1 MKRKADQVDDLDSAD
16 QAKRRAPS
24 HQERFREGLFDE
36 PVLDEYRRSYLAS
49 EPYRHGV
56 IQNLISPA
64 LLSKV
69 RSEIQN
75 LSFTPKET
83 DIYKI
88 HQSGDLANLDGL
100 DDSSLKLLPSLLTL
114 RDAMYSSDFRE
125 YLSTVTG
132 SGPLSGKKTDM
143 AINVYTPGCHLL
155 CHDDVIGSRRVSY
168 ILYLTNPD
176 TPWKEEWGGALRL
189 YPTQT
194 HNEDNGEV
202 TKVPSPDYSVSIPP
216 AFNQLSFFAVQPG
229 ESFHDVQEVYAED
242 EGKDEGKAGERVRMA
257 ISGWYHIPQ
266 EGENGY
272 VEGLEERL
280 AEKSSLMQ
288 LQGKGDKYEL
298 PKPGFELY
306 KKSQES
312 SGDMGLPTPSSQEDP
327 ALSEEDLNFLLKYI
341 APTYLTPDT
350 LESVSSIFAEECSL
364 CLDTFLS
371 RKFSD
376 LVRNCIESQE
386 SQTLPSESSEIE
398 KTTSWAVARP
408 PHRHHYLFQ
417 KASSSKLGESPL
429 LDLLENLLPSGAFQ
443 KWLSLAT
450 GQTIMSHNSLVRRF
464 RRGRDYTLAAG
475 YEEDAPRIEL
485 CLSITP
491 TSGWGDDQIAE
502 PEKSINEKAGVKDK
516 EEIDEINAAADEPGV
531 GGYLAYMAGEDEDDL
546 DHDEGGS
553 DHGVEVPLDMSTGA
567 RSTKAAN
574 PKKSKQDPAVYQASG
589 DEEEDGV
596 LFSMPAGWN
605 RLGIVLRDKGTM
617 RFVKYVSQMAKGDRW
632 DLVGEFRV
640 LDDESD
646 DEEGDDEA
654 VEKRINSEADD
665 GPHDRSDEDENNS
678 DGDDDDDDSSTE
690 HSD

>member
-1 MKRKADQVDDLDSAD
+1 MLTAHR
-16 QAKRRAPS
+16 
-24 HQERFREGLFDE
+24 
-36 PVLDEYRRSYLAS
+36 
-49 EPYRHGV
+49 YRHGV
-56 IQNLISPA
+56 IQSLISPA
-64 LLSKV
+64 LLRSV
-69 RSEIQN
+69 RCEIQN

-125 YLSTVTG
+125 YLSTVTD

-168 ILYLTNPD
+168 ILYLTDPD

-194 HNEDNGEV
+194 YTEDDGEV

-242 EGKDEGKAGERVRMA
+242 EEIDKEKAGGRARMA

-266 EGENGY
+266 EGEDGY

-280 AEKSSLMQ
+280 ADKSSLMQ

-298 PKPGFELY
+298 PKSNFELY
-306 KKSQES
+306 KKSAES
-312 SGDMGLPTPSSQEDP
+312 SGDIGLPTPSSQEDP

-350 LESVSSIFAEECSL
+350 LESVSGIFAEEFSL

-371 RKFSD
+371 HKFSD
-376 LVRNCIESQE
+376 SVRDYIESQE
-386 SQTLPSESSEIE
+386 SQTLPSESTEIE

-408 PHRHHYLFQ
+408 PHKHHFLFQ
-417 KASSSKLGESPL
+417 KASSSERRESPL
-429 LDLLENLLPSGAFQ
+429 LDLLEDLLPSEAFQ

-450 GQTIMSHNSLVRRF
+450 GQTIMSHNLLVRRF
-464 RRGRDYTLAAG
+464 RRGRDYTLATG
-475 YEEDAPRIEL
+475 YEEHAPRIEL

-491 TSGWGDDQIAE
+491 TSGWGDDENAE
-502 PEKSINEKAGVKDK
+502 SEKDTNKEVAVKEKDEA
-516 EEIDEINAAADEPGV
+516 EEITTTADEPSV
-531 GGYLAYMAGEDEDDL
+531 GGYLAYMAGEDEDDP

-553 DHGVEVPLDMSTGA
+553 DHGVEVPFDMSTGA
-567 RSTKAAN
+567 RSTRAAN
-574 PKKSKQDPAVYQASG
+574 PKKSKQDPAIYQASG
-589 DEEEDGV
+589 DDDEDGV

-605 RLGIVLRDKGTM
+605 RLGVVLRDKGTM
-617 RFVKYVSQMAKGDRW
+617 RFVKYVSRMAKGDRW
-632 DLVGEFRV
+632 DLVGEFDV

-646 DEEGDDEA
+646 EEDDKGKVNETG
-654 VEKRINSEADD
+654 VRSEADD
-665 GPHDRSDEDENNS
+665 GTHEDE
-678 DGDDDDDDSSTE
+678 DDDDSDDNHEDSSTE

>member
-1 MKRKADQVDDLDSAD
+1 M
-16 QAKRRAPS
+16 
-24 HQERFREGLFDE
+24 
-36 PVLDEYRRSYLAS
+36 
-49 EPYRHGV
+49 
-56 IQNLISPA
+56 IQNLIAPA
-64 LLSKV
+64 LLRKV
-69 RSEIQN
+69 RAEIQN

-100 DDSSLKLLPSLLTL
+100 ENSSLKLLPSLLTL
-114 RDAMYSSDFRE
+114 RDAMYSSEFRE
-125 YLSTVTG
+125 YLSTLTG

-168 ILYLTNPD
+168 ILYLTDPD

-194 HNEDNGEV
+194 YTENDGEV
-202 TKVPSPDYSVSIPP
+202 TKVPSPDYSISIAP

-242 EGKDEGKAGERVRMA
+242 EEGKKEKAGERVRMA

-266 EGENGY
+266 EGEEAY
-272 VEGLEERL
+272 VVGLEEQL

-298 PKPGFELY
+298 PRANFKLY
-306 KKSQES
+306 SKSSES
-312 SGDMGLPTPSSQEDP
+312 SGDIGLPTPSSQEDS

-350 LESVSSIFAEECSL
+350 LESVSGIFAEECSF

-376 LVRNCIESQE
+376 LVRDYIESQE
-386 SQTLPSESSEIE
+386 SQTLPNESTQVE
-398 KTTSWAVARP
+398 KVTSWTVARP
-408 PHRHHYLFQ
+408 PHKHHFLFQ
-417 KASSSKLGESPL
+417 KASSSNRGESPL
-429 LDLLENLLPSGAFQ
+429 LDLLEDLLPSEAFQ

-450 GQTIMSHNSLVRRF
+450 GQTIMSQSSLVRRF
-464 RRGRDYTLAAG
+464 RRGQDYTLATG
-475 YEEDAPRIEL
+475 YEEEAPRIEL

-491 TSGWGDDQIAE
+491 TSGWGDDQTAE
-502 PEKSINEKAGVKDK
+502 PGKDTNEEAAVKGKDQVDDVTA
-516 EEIDEINAAADEPGV
+516 IADDPGV
-531 GGYLAYMAGEDEDDL
+531 GGYLAYMAGEDEDDP
-546 DHDEGGS
+546 DHDKGGS

-567 RSTKAAN
+567 RSTRVAN
-574 PKKSKQDPAVYQASG
+574 PKKPKQDPAIYQASG
-589 DEEEDGV
+589 DDEEDDV

-605 RLGIVLRDKGTM
+605 RLGVVLRDKGTM
-617 RFVKYVSQMAKGDRW
+617 RFVKYVSRMAKGDRW
-632 DLVGEFRV
+632 DLVGEFHV

-646 DEEGDDEA
+646 EEEGEGTVDEEGA
-654 VEKRINSEADD
+654 NSKADD
-665 GPHDRSDEDENNS
+665 GPHNGPSEDEDNE
-678 DGDDDDDDSSTE
+678 DGDDDSSTE

>member
-1 MKRKADQVDDLDSAD
+1 M
-16 QAKRRAPS
+16 
-24 HQERFREGLFDE
+24 
-36 PVLDEYRRSYLAS
+36 
-49 EPYRHGV
+49 
-56 IQNLISPA
+56 
-64 LLSKV
+64 

-125 YLSTVTG
+125 YLSSVTG

-143 AINVYTPGCHLL
+143 AINIYTPGCHLL

-168 ILYLTNPD
+168 ILYLTDPD

-194 HNEDNGEV
+194 YTEDNGEV
-202 TKVPSPDYSVSIPP
+202 TKVPSPDHSVSIPP

-242 EGKDEGKAGERVRMA
+242 EEKDEEKAGGRVRMA

-266 EGENGY
+266 KGEDGY

-280 AEKSSLMQ
+280 AEKSSLVQ
-288 LQGKGDKYEL
+288 LGDKGDKYEI
-298 PKPGFELY
+298 PKATFELY
-306 KKSQES
+306 KKSPQS
-312 SGDMGLPTPSSQEDP
+312 SGDIGLPTPSSQEDP

-350 LESVSSIFAEECSL
+350 LESVSSIFAEECSF

-371 RKFSD
+371 HKLSNW
-376 LVRNCIESQE
+376 VRDYIESQE
-386 SQTLPSESSEIE
+386 SQTLPTETTEIE
-398 KTTSWAVARP
+398 ETTSWVVARP
-408 PHRHHYLFQ
+408 PHKHRFLFQ
-417 KASSSKLGESPL
+417 KASSSKRGDSPL
-429 LDLLENLLPSGAFQ
+429 LDLLEDLLPSDAFQ
-443 KWLSLAT
+443 KWLFLAT
-450 GQTIMSHNSLVRRF
+450 GQNIISHNSLVRRF
-464 RRGRDYTLAAG
+464 RRGRDYTLATG
-475 YEEDAPRIEL
+475 YEEDAPHIEL

-491 TSGWGDDQIAE
+491 TSGWGDDQAAE
-502 PEKSINEKAGVKDK
+502 TEKDPSEEAAFKNKNEG
-516 EEIDEINAAADEPGV
+516 DEVTATADEPGI
-531 GGYLAYMAGEDEDDL
+531 GGYLAYMTGEDEDNP
-546 DHDEGGS
+546 DHDGGAS

-567 RSTKAAN
+567 RSTRVAN
-574 PKKSKQDPAVYQASG
+574 PKKSKQDPAIYQASG
-589 DEEEDGV
+589 DDEEDGV

-605 RLGIVLRDKGTM
+605 RLSVVLRDKGTM
-617 RFVKYVSQMAKGDRW
+617 RFVKYVSRMAKGDRW
-632 DLVGEFRV
+632 DLFGEFDI
-640 LDDESD
+640 LDDEG
-646 DEEGDDEA
+646 DEEEGEGK
-654 VEKRINSEADD
+654 VGKKEVGSEAGDGPDD
-665 GPHDRSDEDENNS
+665 GS
-678 DGDDDDDDSSTE
+678 DGDEDDYDSDDDSSTE